1 MSTNIVPF
9 KNTNIVKYEFRLADQ
24 DINLM
29 SREAVKALLPDI
41 LSRVLARS
49 WIDMNYKKQ
58 LEKNVKATLAQGG
71 VYLPEDYE
79 CVYVKSSGQRAKISI
94 FEITGSLR
102 LKVCSLSL
110 TMIATR

>member
-1 MSTNIVPF
+1 MNIIPF
-9 KNTNIVKYEFRLADQ
+9 KPKNIVKYEFRLAD
-24 DINLM
+24 DEINLM
-29 SREAVKALLPDI
+29 DRDSVKALLPDI

-49 WIDMNYKKQ
+49 WIDIEYKKR
-58 LEKNVKATLAQGG
+58 LEKNVKATLAEGG

>member
-1 MSTNIVPF
+1 MNIIPF
-9 KNTNIVKYEFRLADQ
+9 KPKNIVKYEFRLAD
-24 DINLM
+24 DEINLM
-29 SREAVKALLPDI
+29 DRDSVKALLPDI

-49 WIDMNYKKQ
+49 WIDIEYKKR
-58 LEKNVKATLAQGG
+58 LEKNVKATLAEGG
-71 VYLPEDYE
+71 VYLPDDYE
-79 CVYVKSSGQRAKISI
+79 CVYVKTSGQRAKISI

>member
-1 MSTNIVPF
+1 MNIIPF
-9 KNTNIVKYEFRLADQ
+9 KPKNIVKYEFRLAD
-24 DINLM
+24 DEINLM
-29 SREAVKALLPDI
+29 DRDSVKALLPDI

-49 WIDMNYKKQ
+49 WIDVEYKKR
-58 LEKNVKATLAQGG
+58 LEKNVKATLAEGG
-71 VYLPEDYE
+71 VYLPDDYE
-79 CVYVKSSGQRAKISI
+79 CVYVKTSGQRARISI

>member
-1 MSTNIVPF
+1 MSTNIIPF
-9 KNTNIVKYEFRLADQ
+9 KPKELVEYEFRLAD
-24 DINLM
+24 DEINLM
-29 SREAVKALLPDI
+29 DRDSVKALLPDI

-49 WIDMNYKKQ
+49 WIDIEYKKR
-58 LEKNVKATLAQGG
+58 LEKNVKATLAEGG

-79 CVYVKSSGQRAKISI
+79 CVYIKSSGKRAKISI

>member
-1 MSTNIVPF
+1 MNIIPF
-9 KNTNIVKYEFRLADQ
+9 KPKNIVKYEFRLAD
-24 DINLM
+24 DEINLM
-29 SREAVKALLPDI
+29 DRDSVKALLPDI

-49 WIDMNYKKQ
+49 WIDIEYKKR
-58 LEKNVKATLAQGG
+58 LEKNVKATLAEGG

-79 CVYVKSSGQRAKISI
+79 CVYVKSSGQRAKIII

>member
-1 MSTNIVPF
+1 MNIIPF
-9 KNTNIVKYEFRLADQ
+9 KPKNIVKYEFRLAD
-24 DINLM
+24 DEINLM
-29 SREAVKALLPDI
+29 DRDSVKALLPDI

-49 WIDMNYKKQ
+49 WIDVEYKKR
-58 LEKNVKATLAQGG
+58 LEKNVKATLAEGG

-79 CVYVKSSGQRAKISI
+79 CVYVKTSGQRAKISI

>member
-1 MSTNIVPF
+1 
-9 KNTNIVKYEFRLADQ
+9 
-24 DINLM
+24 
-29 SREAVKALLPDI
+29 
-41 LSRVLARS
+41 
-49 WIDMNYKKQ
+49 
-58 LEKNVKATLAQGG
+58 
-71 VYLPEDYE
+71 LPEDYE

>member
-1 MSTNIVPF
+1 MNIIPF
-9 KNTNIVKYEFRLADQ
+9 KPKNIVKYEFRLAD
-24 DINLM
+24 DEINLM
-29 SREAVKALLPDI
+29 DRDSVKALLPDI

-49 WIDMNYKKQ
+49 WIDIEYKKR
-58 LEKNVKATLAQGG
+58 LEKNVKATLAEGG

-79 CVYVKSSGQRAKISI
+79 CVYVKTSGQRAKISI